1 MKASLEEQLS
11 QGTFVL
17 NGRQDILNTAIGGP
31 DHGGRVR
38 AAGSRVTITQYFRK
52 TAHGSSSSRRSFS
65 QQQLAEIIVTI
76 KE

>member
-17 NGRQDILNTAIGGP
+17 NGRQDILNTTIGGP

-38 AAGSRVTITQYFRK
+38 AVVSCDICLFGTRLENVCVWGCLT
-52 TAHGSSSSRRSFS
+52 
-65 QQQLAEIIVTI
+65 L
-76 KE
+76 